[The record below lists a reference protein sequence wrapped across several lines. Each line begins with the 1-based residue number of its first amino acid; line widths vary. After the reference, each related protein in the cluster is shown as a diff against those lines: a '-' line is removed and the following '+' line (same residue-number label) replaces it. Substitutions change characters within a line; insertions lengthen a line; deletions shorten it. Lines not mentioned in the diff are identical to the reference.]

1 MEFENY
7 AKMINSVQDIETFGQ
22 NLPERQKQNRFAI
35 KQNEM
40 VLEETEKSK
49 FVKINDKRYY
59 LSDGIVS
66 LPFSHPLLHRINVFK
81 KEKKNK
87 KLSSICKRKNKL
99 LQMEKFTIEKN
110 DRISLY
116 RSILQQKPIFLQL
129 GSLKRGA
136 ENNQDIN
143 FVQTTRSFILNGFC
157 CWVKTLDTTQPFLI
171 TFWWWDKQPAEKL
184 VLYTKSRLKTKCP
197 VLG

>member
-1 MEFENY
+1 MEFKNY
-7 AKMINSVQDIETFGQ
+7 AKMINSVKDIETFGQ
-22 NLPERQKQNRFAI
+22 NLPKRQKQNRFAI

-40 VLEETEKSK
+40 VLEEIEKSK

-59 LSDGIVS
+59 LSNGIVS
-66 LPFSHPLLHRINVFK
+66 LPFSHPLLHKINVFK

-87 KLSSICKRKNKL
+87 KLSSIYKRKNKL

-116 RSILQQKPIFLQL
+116 RSILQQKPTFFQL

-143 FVQTTRSFILNGFC
+143 FVQTTRSFILNGLC
-157 CWVKTLDTTQPFLI
+157 
-171 TFWWWDKQPAEKL
+171 
-184 VLYTKSRLKTKCP
+184 R
-197 VLG
+197 